1 MAAPAFWAYG
11 VAVGLCVR
19 CEELRRL
26 SVLNLVRSVLNHLR
40 DAAWRR
46 DAVHLVGVEL
56 GVLAALTASLAFA
69 GAPGP
74 KDAAIAK
81 VTRGEMSAEAF
92 ARLTAGMD
100 PAMLALAGRFDSRT
114 AAFAA
119 QGAQLTEAA
128 DAGAPPEETGI
139 LRLQDMTPD
148 EARIWNANNPTSTL
162 PNPPAKPFHL
172 KTSGMLDEARALDC
186 MTAALYYEARWE
198 SVDGQRAVAQVV
210 LNRLRHPAYPKT
222 VCGVVFEGSNLKTG
236 CQFSF
241 TCDGSMRGQPIPAV
255 WARARTLAEAALN
268 GYVMRKVG
276 TATHYHAVYVAPYWS
291 PNLVKVSTI
300 GAHIFYRWTG
310 SWGRPPP
317 SPAAMRA
324 ARSRACR
331 SRPWTRSPARPAWTP
346 PRWRR
351 SAPKRRRWCW
361 PPPTTPA
368 SRPTR
373 TPPTPRRPS
382 RSRPSMTSRPRP
394 RLFRPRSSTG
404 PADRKGPR
412 RAWPCPRSRS
422 DGLKV
427 RGG

>member
-11 VAVGLCVR
+11 VVVGLCVR

-198 SVDGQRAVAQVV
+198 SVDAQRAAAQVV

-310 SWGRPPP
+310 SWGRPPAFSGRYEGGEVAGMQIAALDKVAGQARLDAAP
-317 SPAAMRA
+317 VAEVGSEAPAMVLA
-324 ARSRACR
+324 AADHAGK
-331 SRPWTRSPARPAWTP
+331 PADAHASDAPAPEPLKTVNDV
-346 PRWRR
+346 
-351 SAPKRRRWCW
+351 APKAEVV
-361 PPPTTPA
+361 PA
-368 SRPTR
+368 EELDWAGRPKKA
-373 TPPTPRRPS
+373 TPRLAMPS
-382 RSRPSMTSRPRP
+382 QP
-394 RLFRPRSSTG
+394 F
-404 PADRKGPR
+404 
-412 RAWPCPRSRS
+412 
-422 DGLKV
+422 
-427 RGG
+427 